1 MNKLKSN
8 VYIID
13 SEKKLYGKT
22 IKSCLLEGYR
32 DNIAQIILTEDSGL
46 FVSKLLFA
54 EDNAYERYIY
64 PLNSTEVNSEINKD
78 ATLIRFC
85 TCNSLFDEKEWLN
98 LVCTRYIR
106 K

>member
-32 DNIAQIILTEDSGL
+32 DNVSHIILTEDNGL

-78 ATLIRFC
+78 STIIRFC
-85 TCNSLFDEKEWLN
+85 TCNSLFDEKE
-98 LVCTRYIR
+98 
-106 K
+106 